1 MPDLLTPTFLTAL
14 IGAGL
19 LSAVPLLFAGLGETI
34 AHLFAERGCSGMVIE
49 MAFPKGQWLSAS
61 GVR

>member
-34 AHLFAERGCSGMVIE
+34 AEQAGILNVGLEGMMLMGAFAGFITTLDTR
-49 MAFPKGQWLSAS
+49 
-61 GVR
+61 